1 LHTPET
7 FFSLGA
13 FQMAKENPPE
23 LRKFMGRRVSM
34 KLNGNRVVSGKL
46 VGFDTF
52 MNVTL
57 EEAVDE
63 TTAEKHDIGL
73 IIIRGNSIV
82 QLESLERVEKTA

>member
-1 LHTPET
+1 
-7 FFSLGA
+7 
-13 FQMAKENPPE
+13 MAKENPPE

-82 QLESLERVEKTA
+82 QLENLERVEKTA